1 MIAQMRWNTQFALF
15 ALVLKLACAQTQ
27 PDVSEILKKVSET
40 YKAASNYEFVIDQ
53 SLSEPGAGG
62 NISCH
67 AHIAFKS
74 PNQYRL
80 EGTMPGMT
88 PIDDALIVDD
98 GSTLWF
104 YLAKSNEYG
113 SVPASA
119 LTSDA
124 PGDSGDMR
132 PEAFDEFVM
141 SRYREADSL
150 ADGAKLLREEQTQ
163 LGNEKIGC
171 YVVSVSGGKEED
183 ASTWWVDKT
192 HYRILREESAE
203 SKVVFTMIK
212 LNQPL
217 PDDLFKFT
225 PPPGAR
231 KVDFHP

>member
-1 MIAQMRWNTQFALF
+1 LQPAFTQTLSVAE
-15 ALVLKLACAQTQ
+15 VLKR
-27 PDVSEILKKVSET
+27 VSET
-40 YKAASNYEFVIDQ
+40 YQAASKYEFVIDQ
-53 SLSEPGAGG
+53 TIEEPKIGEGTSAR
-62 NISCH
+62 

-80 EGTMPGMT
+80 EGAMPGMT
-88 PIDDALIVDD
+88 PIDDVLIVDD

-124 PGDSGDMR
+124 PGDLGDMR
-132 PEAFDEFVM
+132 PEAFDEFMM
-141 SRYREADSL
+141 SRYREAKGL
-150 ADGAKLLREEQTQ
+150 AEGAKLLREEETQ
-163 LGNEKIGC
+163 FGDEKMGC
-171 YVVSVSGGKEED
+171 YVVSVSGGERGH
-183 ASTWWVDKT
+183 AATWWVDKT
-192 HYRILREESAE
+192 HYRILREQSAE
-203 SKVVFTMIK
+203 SNVVFTMIK

-217 PDDLFKFT
+217 PDELFKFT